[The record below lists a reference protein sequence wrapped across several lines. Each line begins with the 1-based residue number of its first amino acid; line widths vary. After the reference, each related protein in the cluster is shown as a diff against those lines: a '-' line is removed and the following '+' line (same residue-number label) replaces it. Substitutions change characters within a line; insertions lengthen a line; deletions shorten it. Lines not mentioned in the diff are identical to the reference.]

1 MRKSLGGAFRV
12 AALAIPFLMS
22 SWLHAVTWFP
32 FGPDG
37 GDARSFAEDPHDH
50 KHVYLGTAIGWM
62 YDSHDG
68 GRTWKRLARLGKR
81 DDLVI
86 DNIVVDAS
94 EPNVIYAGAWV
105 LGSTDGAFYI
115 SRDAG
120 MTWVESPSMHGQ
132 SIRSLSASP
141 SSPKTLVA
149 GTLDGIF
156 RSSDGGQ
163 SWKQISPAGST
174 EIHEVESIAIDPKD
188 PNTIYAGTWH
198 LPWKTTDGGVN
209 WKNIKDGIIDD
220 SDVFSIIVH
229 PKTPSIV
236 YASACSGIYKSEN
249 SGDRF
254 TKVQG
259 IPSSARRTRVLMQ
272 DPKHLDTV
280 FAGTTEG
287 LWRSSDAGATW
298 RRTTDPTTIVND
310 VFVDPENPEHVLLAT
325 DRGGVLMS
333 DDGGF
338 SFRTSNSGF
347 SSRQI
352 TAYAADYINPAKL
365 YIGVINDK
373 DSGGVFTSAN
383 GGLTWDQLSSGLN
396 GLDVLAL
403 VQAPDGTIIAGTS
416 HGIFRLQG
424 AVWIPSGTIIGNV
437 ATKPATASARTTSET
452 TKTRRTVPVRP
463 VARPSGPSRVLD
475 APASSM
481 VRSGNMLYATTPLGI
496 LQSNDSG
503 TTWRIASLPGDDFR
517 FSGAA
522 PGGNVV
528 VAGLHRIAFL
538 NPSTQQWTEASVPG
552 GLAQLTSIGIDDK
565 GRLWAGGREGV
576 FRSNTGTSWQGFPEL
591 HVADVNSIFYDGAGK
606 RMLISANSSTTLTYA
621 VSLTDDRIAFW
632 DTGWHLRFVRPVGDH
647 LIGATLYDGI
657 VVQPRMVESAL
668 R

>member
-1 MRKSLGGAFRV
+1 M
-12 AALAIPFLMS
+12 
-22 SWLHAVTWFP
+22 HAVTWFP

-37 GDARSFAEDPHDH
+37 GDARAFAEDPHDH

-94 EPNVIYAGAWV
+94 EPNVLYAGAWV

-156 RSSDGGQ
+156 KSSDGGQ
-163 SWKQISPAGST
+163 NWKQISPAGST
-174 EIHEVESIAIDPKD
+174 EIHEVESIAIDPKN

-287 LWRSSDAGATW
+287 LWRSSDAGTTW

-310 VFVDPENPEHVLLAT
+310 VFIDPENPEHILLAT

-347 SSRQI
+347 TSRQI
-352 TAYAADYINPAKL
+352 TSYAADYVNPAKL
-365 YIGVINDK
+365 YIGVLNDK
-373 DSGGVFTSAN
+373 GSGGVFASAN

-424 AVWIPSGTIIGNV
+424 AVWVPSGMVVGNA
-437 ATKPATASARTTSET
+437 ATKPAATPLRGVAGAA
-452 TKTRRTVPVRP
+452 KTRHPIRP
-463 VARPSGPSRVLD
+463 MAARPSGPGRLLD

-503 TTWRIASLPGDDFR
+503 TTWRITSLTSDDFR
-517 FSGAA
+517 YSGAA

-538 NPSTQQWTEASVPG
+538 NPATQQWTEASVPP
-552 GLAQLTSIGIDDK
+552 GLAQITSIGVDDK

-576 FRSNTGTSWQGFPEL
+576 FRSNTGTSWQGLPEL

-621 VSLTDDRIAFW
+621 VSLADDHIAFW

-657 VVQPRMVESAL
+657 VVQPRMVESAV